1 MTYTIGEMA
10 KRLNISPSALRY
22 YDKEGLL
29 PFIKRSES
37 GIRIFTDEDYGSL
50 KLIHCLKSSG
60 MQIKDIRE
68 FMTLVLQGDE
78 TIEARLELFQKR
90 RDELE
95 KQMQELSETLAMI
108 NYKCW
113 YYETAKTLGSTEA
126 VNNLPDEAIP
136 IELRPVKAKLKNEQ

>member
-1 MTYTIGEMA
+1 MTYTIGEIA

-68 FMTLVLQGDE
+68 FMALVIQGDE
-78 TIEARLELFQKR
+78 TIGARLELFQKR

-95 KQMQELSETLAMI
+95 QQMHNLEETLAMI

-113 YYETAKTLGSTEA
+113 YYETAKALGSTAA
-126 VNNLPDEAIP
+126 VNSLPDEAVP
-136 IELRPVKAKLKNEQ
+136 MELRSIKAKLKSE

>member
-68 FMTLVLQGDE
+68 FMALVIQGDE
-78 TIEARLELFQKR
+78 TIGARLELFQKR

-95 KQMQELSETLAMI
+95 QQMHNLEETLAMI

-113 YYETAKTLGSTEA
+113 YYETAKALGSTAA
-126 VNNLPDEAIP
+126 VNSLPDEAVP
-136 IELRPVKAKLKNEQ
+136 MELRSIKAKLKSE

>member
-37 GIRIFTDEDYGSL
+37 GIRIFTDEDYSAL

-68 FMTLVLQGDE
+68 FMALVLRGDE
-78 TIEARLELFQKR
+78 TIGARLELFQKR
-90 RDELE
+90 REELE
-95 KQMQELSETLAMI
+95 QQMQNLAETLATI

-113 YYETAKTLGSTEA
+113 YYETAKALGSTAA
-126 VNNLPDEAIP
+126 VNDLPDEAVP
-136 IELRPVKAKLKNEQ
+136 IELLPIKAKLKSEQ